1 MLLAGDVGGTKTRLG
16 LFDAIG
22 RRPPQL
28 VTREYATLDFPSLV
42 AMLEDFRK
50 AAGSGS
56 AIDAACFGVAGPVIG
71 NVGQLTNVPWRVEAD
86 RIAGMFS
93 IRRVSILNDLEATA
107 HAVPLLDSTELHTLQ
122 EGMFRRDGNIAV
134 IAAGTGLG
142 EALLHRVAGRY
153 IPSPGEGGHADFAP
167 RNEREIA
174 VLRDVTMRF
183 GRASVEHVLSG
194 PGLQNLHRVTH
205 RIGDPERVALQN
217 THRTSD
223 AERVARQKACPAA
236 EDEDDTVSAAAISR
250 AALEKKC
257 PECVEALEMFVDI
270 YGAEAGNLALRSLA
284 TGGVFVGGGIA
295 PKILPALTDGRF
307 MRAFLAKP
315 PHVALL
321 SSMPVHVIINTD
333 AALIGAAVCAGTL
346 AD

>member
-16 LFDAIG
+16 LFKAIG
-22 RRPPQL
+22 RRPPP
-28 VTREYATLDFPSLV
+28 VATREYATLDFPSLV
-42 AMLEDFRK
+42 AMIEDFRN

-71 NVGQLTNVPWRVEAD
+71 NVGHLTNVPWRVEAD

-107 HAVPLLDSTELHTLQ
+107 HAVPLLESTELHTLQ
-122 EGMFRRDGNIAV
+122 GAAFRRDGNIAV

-142 EALLHRVAGRY
+142 EALLHRVDGRY

-183 GRASVEHVLSG
+183 GRASVEDVLSG

-205 RIGDPERVALQN
+205 RSGDPERVALQN
-217 THRTSD
+217 
-223 AERVARQKACPAA
+223 ACPAA
-236 EDEDDTVSAAAISR
+236 EGGHDTPSAAAISR
-250 AALEKKC
+250 AALEKRC
-257 PECVEALEMFVDI
+257 PECVEALEMFVDV

-295 PKILPALTDGRF
+295 PKILPALTEGRF
-307 MRAFLAKP
+307 MRAFVAKP
-315 PHVALL
+315 PHVPLL
-321 SSMPVHVIINTD
+321 SSMPVHVIVNTD
-333 AALIGAAVCAGTL
+333 AALIGAAACAGML

>member
-1 MLLAGDVGGTKTRLG
+1 MFLAGDVGGTKTRLG
-16 LFDAIG
+16 LFKAIG
-22 RRPPQL
+22 RRPPPV

-42 AMLEDFRK
+42 AMIEDFRK

-56 AIDAACFGVAGPVIG
+56 SIDAACFGVAGPVIG
-71 NVGQLTNVPWRVEAD
+71 NVGHLTNVPWRVEAD
-86 RIAGMFS
+86 QIAELFS

-122 EGMFRRDGNIAV
+122 EGAFRRDGNIAV

-142 EALLHRVAGRY
+142 EALLHRVDGRY

-167 RNEREIA
+167 RNEREID

-194 PGLQNLHRVTH
+194 RGLQNLHRVTH
-205 RIGDPERVALQN
+205 RRGDPERVA
-217 THRTSD
+217 
-223 AERVARQKACPAA
+223 RQDACPAA
-236 EDEDDTVSAAAISR
+236 EDGDDTPSAASISR

-257 PECVEALEMFVDI
+257 PECVEALEMFVDV

-307 MRAFLAKP
+307 MRAFMAKP
-315 PHVALL
+315 PHVPLL
-321 SSMPVHVIINTD
+321 SSMPVHVIVNSD
-333 AALIGAAVCAGTL
+333 AGLIGAAVFAGIL